1 MCVWGKGMGK
11 GAQRRRTYSANPLW
25 LFKAIFLFPLV
36 ISSLTNMLKILGF
49 TFGWVWATC
58 FPYCRQSDLDEKYLR
73 DQRIRERK
81 REREQC
87 FHKKRQWGFFF
98 HSMRKQTP
106 ALKHYSFHVSQDK
119 THSWAKNKMT
129 KRFFLK
135 RYMYIA
141 TKHKNG

>member
-1 MCVWGKGMGK
+1 MRK
-11 GAQRRRTYSANPLW
+11 GAQRRTTDSANPLW

-58 FPYCRQSDLDEKYLR
+58 FPYCRQSDQAEKYLQ
-73 DQRIRERK
+73 DQWIRETK

-87 FHKKRQWGFFF
+87 FPKSDSEGFF
-98 HSMRKQTP
+98 HSLRKQTP
-106 ALKHYSFHVSQDK
+106 ALKRYSFHVSQDK
-119 THSWAKNKMT
+119 MHSWAKNKMT
-129 KRFFLK
+129 NWFKK
-135 RYMYIA
+135 KKKVYMYIA